1 MSKRQLF
8 PSRRNILKFGSSAAA
23 VSLFGVSTPAGA
35 QALHKLTV
43 VFPTRSAASWP
54 MFCAK
59 EGGFYEKYGLNVDLK
74 FGVHPTG
81 LAGLV
86 SGDVHM
92 TNPSLDQVAA
102 AALRD
107 PSVLVAMASMLNKG
121 TFALLA
127 RPEIA
132 SVEALK
138 AKRFGIGRVG
148 DPPYWYT
155 VSLIKEYGLKPSDV
169 QWVPTGADANT
180 RAAMLLAGGID
191 AALLT
196 SPAWFALESKGLKV
210 LTQLEDHDVPTCTV
224 FTFKRSWIVAN
235 PDVPARIIRAQ
246 VEALKRFY
254 EDKAFAI
261 DTYLKYDPLSKAD
274 AERVYDTYKRKDLF
288 DRVPL
293 VPKVAAA
300 AALERLIADIPAARN
315 FNMQQAIDMREVRTL
330 IAEGFFERLFGP
342 EIKNEQDRKL
352 KDAFA

>member
-23 VSLFGVSTPAGA
+23 VSLFGVPTPAGA

-121 TFALLA
+121 TFALLFGA
-127 RPEIA
+127 TGDRQRRGAQSQAFRNRP
-132 SVEALK
+132 
-138 AKRFGIGRVG
+138 GGRPAVL
-148 DPPYWYT
+148 
-155 VSLIKEYGLKPSDV
+155 VHGLV
-169 QWVPTGADANT
+169 N
-180 RAAMLLAGGID
+180 
-191 AALLT
+191 
-196 SPAWFALESKGLKV
+196 
-210 LTQLEDHDVPTCTV
+210 
-224 FTFKRSWIVAN
+224 
-235 PDVPARIIRAQ
+235 
-246 VEALKRFY
+246 
-254 EDKAFAI
+254 
-261 DTYLKYDPLSKAD
+261 
-274 AERVYDTYKRKDLF
+274 
-288 DRVPL
+288 
-293 VPKVAAA
+293 
-300 AALERLIADIPAARN
+300 
-315 FNMQQAIDMREVRTL
+315 
-330 IAEGFFERLFGP
+330 
-342 EIKNEQDRKL
+342 
-352 KDAFA
+352 